1 MRQEWFQAHTTIY
14 KENTMKTID
23 ASEMVID
30 VTVDNAVMFEPVGPD
45 VQVPNYIRR
54 GKDVYTLLS
63 LDPDGRACY
72 KLR

>member
-1 MRQEWFQAHTTIY
+1 
-14 KENTMKTID
+14 MKVIA

-30 VTVDNAVMFEPVGPD
+30 VCTDDNSSIMYKPVGSE
-45 VQVPNYIRR
+45 VEVPNFIRR
-54 GKDVYTLLS
+54 GTDVYTLLS

>member
-1 MRQEWFQAHTTIY
+1 
-14 KENTMKTID
+14 MKMID

-30 VTVDNAVMFEPVGPD
+30 VVTDNAIMFEPVGPG
-45 VQVPNYIRR
+45 VKVPSYIRR

-63 LDPDGRACY
+63 KDPDGRACY

>member
-1 MRQEWFQAHTTIY
+1 
-14 KENTMKTID
+14 MKTID